1 MIIIKMGM
9 VLDISSLKTGS
20 IMKTI
25 KISILF
31 FISVTSVSCDCFR
44 HVQGTVID
52 YETKLPLDSV
62 LITVER
68 EPHIIVYTDTL
79 GNFSFLSKKVGLPF
93 CPAIK
98 TSFEKEGY
106 KKTIRKYSSCCTDND
121 IVILKKEVF

>member
-1 MIIIKMGM
+1 
-9 VLDISSLKTGS
+9 
-20 IMKTI
+20 MKTI
-25 KISILF
+25 IISTLF
-31 FISVTSVSCDCFR
+31 LISVAFVSCDCFR

-62 LITVER
+62 LITIER

-79 GNFSFLSKKVGLPF
+79 GNFNFFLKKVGLPF

-106 KKTIRKYSSCCTDND
+106 KKTIRKYSSCCTEND
-121 IVILKKEVF
+121 IVMLKKEVF